1 MVLLDRIINRV
12 EDNVLSESGKFL
24 TNELKK
30 STKRIRN
37 WTNCYQWWI
46 KNGRAKQSAELPTHC
61 SHCGA
66 PIKKNIVFEYCECK
80 IVE

>member
-37 WTNCYQWWI
+37 
-46 KNGRAKQSAELPTHC
+46 
-61 SHCGA
+61 
-66 PIKKNIVFEYCECK
+66 
-80 IVE
+80 